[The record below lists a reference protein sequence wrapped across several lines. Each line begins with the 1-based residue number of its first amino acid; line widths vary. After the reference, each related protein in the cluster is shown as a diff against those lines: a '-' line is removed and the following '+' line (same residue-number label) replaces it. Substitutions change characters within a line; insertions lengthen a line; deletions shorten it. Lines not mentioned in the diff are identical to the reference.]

1 MFREKPRRMRPLPQ
15 KVVEGL
21 PTKSAKIRALA
32 EAGFART
39 EIAEFLKIK
48 YQHVRN
54 VLVQSGIPT
63 TPKASAEKG
72 AISAK
77 TAIEL
82 WPLERLLASGFV
94 LVGECE
100 SRGLEA
106 FAFSASAPP
115 IAGVYAFA
123 VDGLVHYVGL
133 SRSGLQ
139 TTMGQYVYGHAKQLT
154 RARVKCLIL
163 ECLAEGR
170 KVSLAVAHPPPLEW
184 NGLPVEGAPGLEAG
198 LIRLIRPPWN
208 VQGAN

>member
-1 MFREKPRRMRPLPQ
+1 MRPLPQ
-15 KVVEGL
+15 KVVDGL
-21 PTKSAKIRALA
+21 ATKSAKIRALA

-39 EIAEFLKIK
+39 EIAEFLKIR

-54 VLVQSGIPT
+54 VLVQSGMPT
-63 TPKASAEKG
+63 TPRASVRKRE
-72 AISAK
+72 ISAK
-77 TAIEL
+77 AAVEL
-82 WPLERLLASGFV
+82 WPIERLLTAGFV
-94 LVGECE
+94 HVGECE
-100 SRGLEA
+100 SRGPEA

-115 IAGVYAFA
+115 KVGVYAFA
-123 VDGLVHYVGL
+123 VDGMVHYVGL

-154 RARVKCLIL
+154 RARVKRLIL

-170 KVSLAVAHPPPLEW
+170 KVSLAVAHPPSLEW